1 MLVRLMYASHL
12 AAQAPDDVIHSI
24 MCQSHAN
31 NPRLGI
37 TGVLCHSDQAFMQV
51 IEGGRERVNTLYAKI
66 MQDSRHIDVMLLHYE
81 EITERKYAGWTM
93 GHANLS
99 KVNPSIL
106 LRFSELP
113 GLDPHSMSGPNSIAL
128 IDDLIAAAAVIGRS

>member
-1 MLVRLMYASHL
+1 MLVRLMYASHI
-12 AAQAPDDVIHSI
+12 AADAPGDMIHAI
-24 MCQSHAN
+24 MTQSHAN

-37 TGVLCHSDQAFMQV
+37 TGVLCHSEQAFMQV
-51 IEGGRERVNTLYAKI
+51 IEGGREKINALYAKI
-66 MQDSRHIDVMLLHYE
+66 MQDPRHTDVMLLHYE

-93 GHANLS
+93 GHVNLL

-113 GLDPHSMSGPNSIAL
+113 GLDPHNMSGPNSIAL

>member
-12 AAQAPDDVIHSI
+12 AADAACDVTQTIMQQA
-24 MCQSHAN
+24 HAN

-37 TGVLCHSDQAFMQV
+37 TGVLCHSDKVFMQV
-51 IEGGRERVNTLYAKI
+51 IEGGRETINALYGKI
-66 MQDSRHIDVMLLHYE
+66 MRDPRHTDVMLLHYE
-81 EITERKYAGWTM
+81 EAGERKYAGWTM
-93 GHANLS
+93 GHVNLS

-113 GLDPHSMSGPNSIAL
+113 GLDPHAMSGPNSIAL